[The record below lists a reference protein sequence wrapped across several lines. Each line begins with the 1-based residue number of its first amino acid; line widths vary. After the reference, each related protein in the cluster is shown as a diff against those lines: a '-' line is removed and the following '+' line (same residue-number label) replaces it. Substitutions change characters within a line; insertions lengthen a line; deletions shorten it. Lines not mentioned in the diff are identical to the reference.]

1 MSENLCDLAYGV
13 DMTVEDFG
21 GRRTLSAEEWLVL
34 VGDYALVD
42 ESGSQ
47 RGRIE
52 SVGQEGLSVV
62 VTVAEEAGPAEVSFA
77 PDAQVVVEPFDGG
90 KAPVVP

>member
-1 MSENLCDLAYGV
+1 
-13 DMTVEDFG
+13 MTVDDFG
-21 GRRTLSAEEWLVL
+21 GRRTISAEELLVV

-42 ESGSQ
+42 ETGEQ

-52 SVGQEGLSVV
+52 SVDQDGLSVV
-62 VTVAEEAGPAEVSFA
+62 VTVADDDGPVQLMFA
-77 PDAQVVVEPFDGG
+77 ADAQLTIEPYDGG